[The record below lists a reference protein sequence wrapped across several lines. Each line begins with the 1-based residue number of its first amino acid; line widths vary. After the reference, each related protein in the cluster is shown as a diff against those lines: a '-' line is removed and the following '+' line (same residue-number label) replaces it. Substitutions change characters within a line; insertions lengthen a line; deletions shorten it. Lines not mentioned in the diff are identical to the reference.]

1 MPRSY
6 TLPREFKYHRRNKN
20 RKFIKNER
28 FINSTNSSDGD
39 VDSGDDNNE
48 SEHYSHLS
56 AYSQN
61 QQQQHNCIRI
71 QQTGTT
77 VDNSNVNKNIPFH
90 PSNSLMNNL
99 NLTNDSTNANNS
111 NICNMNV
118 QNYFSRT
125 PNSHYLQPTG
135 RSRINLNGMIRHETK
150 L

>member
-1 MPRSY
+1 M
-6 TLPREFKYHRRNKN
+6 PREFKYHRRNKS

-56 AYSQN
+56 ANSQN
-61 QQQQHNCIRI
+61 QQHHIRT

-77 VDNSNVNKNIPFH
+77 VDNDNVNKNTAFH

-118 QNYFSRT
+118 PNYFSRT
-125 PNSHYLQPTG
+125 PNSHYLQQTG
-135 RSRINLNGMIRHETK
+135 RSRINLNGTIRHETK